1 MFRRR
6 RSVDDFAA
14 EIESDLQME
23 IDRLQDEGLS
33 AEEARMAARRAFGNT
48 TLAAEHFFES
58 HRWRWWDRLTQ
69 DVRYAVRTL
78 RKAPAFAAA
87 AILTMAVGIGATT
100 AMFSVVDATLLRPLP
115 YPDPDQLVSVVD
127 DLTGVGSRDV
137 GLSQPEWLDLERSG
151 IFEHI
156 SPAWYDENNLTGAS
170 QPTTV
175 RLTSVAPNY
184 FALLGV
190 QPQLG
195 RAFPPKDRNP
205 GFTGDAVISDGMWQR
220 GFGRDPG
227 VLDKSI
233 RLDTDLYRIIGV
245 MPPGFRPPGLTPDER
260 NVDVWAA
267 TSFYGPPLVMHP
279 PRNVRNIPGAI
290 ARLAPGLSVAAAQSR
305 IDALVADL
313 RQQYPGDYPA
323 RAAWSVRL
331 VPLRDRLMGSAR
343 QPLLLLLA
351 AVAVVLL
358 IGSVNVA
365 NLLLARASARGR
377 ELAVREA
384 LGAGRARLIW
394 QLLTESLVLSFA
406 GAVSAV
412 VVLFVAQGVL
422 MRLVPARL
430 PRLHAVTVD
439 WTVLLFALAAALVSG
454 VVFGLVPALQAG
466 RVDVIP
472 ALKHEGRGMTSSRG
486 HATTRRLLVIAECA
500 LSLVLLVAAGLLVR
514 SFWSLLHERLGFDPE
529 RVVTVRTRL
538 PYPNDTSIDKY
549 PTIAQEAPF
558 VRELVRRVG
567 TLPGVD
573 SVAVGSSD
581 AIPLDPTQRILGLF
595 PLLIEGRG
603 TEPTQAPL
611 VDGAVVTPGYF
622 DLLGRTLVHGRL
634 FTDFDNENAPGAAVV
649 NEAAARKFWAAENP
663 VGQHVKLSRS
673 ATAWTTIVGVV
684 ADARTES
691 LQDAN
696 VPVIYASAYQRS
708 QKHLAIFLRGHID
721 VAAADDRVRDQV
733 QAIDPTLPV
742 FGAQALSETVS
753 QSLSDRRFAIEA
765 VGLFAVTALLL
776 AAIGIYGV
784 IAYLVSERTHEIGI
798 RLALGAGRR
807 TILRTILAQGLGLV
821 AAGLALGIVCA
832 VIASRFMTGLLYGV
846 QPVDPATFIVVAAAL
861 ALVGF
866 CACYIPARRAIRI
879 DPNTALRS

>member
-1 MFRRR
+1 VFRRR
-6 RSVDDFAA
+6 RSIDDFAA
-14 EIESDLQME
+14 EIESNLQLE
-23 IDRLQDEGLS
+23 IDRLQAEGMS
-33 AEEARMAARRAFGNT
+33 AGEARAAARRAFGNT
-48 TLAAEHFFES
+48 TLATERFYES
-58 HRWRWWDRLTQ
+58 HRWRWWDQLTQ
-69 DVRYAVRTL
+69 DARFAVRTL

-100 AMFSVVDATLLRPLP
+100 AIFSVVDATLLRPLP

-127 DLTGVGSRDV
+127 DLAGVGSRDV

-156 SPAWYDENNLTGAS
+156 SPAWYDENNLTGATR
-170 QPTTV
+170 PTTV
-175 RLTSVAPNY
+175 RLTIVAPNY
-184 FALLGV
+184 FALLRV
-190 QPQLG
+190 KPQLG
-195 RAFPPKDRNP
+195 RSFPPEDRRP

-220 GFGRDPG
+220 GFGRDPN

-245 MPPGFRPPGLTPDER
+245 MPPDFRPPGLTPDER
-260 NVDVWAA
+260 SVDVWAA
-267 TSFYGPPLVMHP
+267 TSFYGPPLLMHP
-279 PRNVRNIPGAI
+279 LRNVRNIPGAI
-290 ARLAPGLSVAAAQSR
+290 ARLAQGLTIAEAQLR
-305 IDALVADL
+305 VDALVATL
-313 RQQYPGDYPA
+313 RRQYPADYPS
-323 RAAWSVRL
+323 RIAWTVRL
-331 VPLRDRLMGSAR
+331 VPLRDRVMGSAR

-351 AVAVVLL
+351 AVAVVLV

-384 LGAGRARLIW
+384 LGAGRARLIR

-406 GAVSAV
+406 GAASAV
-412 VVLFVAQGVL
+412 VLLFVAQGVL
-422 MRLVPARL
+422 TRLVPSGL
-430 PRLHAVTVD
+430 PRLHAIAVD
-439 WTVLLFALAAALVSG
+439 WTVLVFALSTALISG
-454 VVFGLVPALQAG
+454 AIFGLVPALQAG

-472 ALKHEGRGMTSSRG
+472 ALKHEGRCITSSRG
-486 HATTRRLLVIAECA
+486 HATVRRLLVVAECA

-514 SFWSLLHERLGFDPE
+514 SFWSLLHECLGFNPE

-538 PYPNDTSIDKY
+538 PYPNDVTVDKY

-573 SVAVGSSD
+573 EVAVGSSD
-581 AIPLDPTQRILGLF
+581 AIPLDPAQRILGLF

-622 DLLGRTLVHGRL
+622 PLLGRTLVRGRL
-634 FTDFDNENAPGAAVV
+634 LTDFDNESAPGAAVI
-649 NEAAARKFWAAENP
+649 NEAAARKFWPVEDP
-663 VGQHVKLSRS
+663 VGRHVKLSRS
-673 ATAWTTIVGVV
+673 ATGWTTIVGVV

-721 VAAADDRVRDQV
+721 AAAAADRVREQV
-733 QAIDPTLPV
+733 QAIDPMLPV
-742 FGAQALSETVS
+742 FGAQALSDTVS
-753 QSLSDRRFAIEA
+753 TSLSDRRFAIEA

-776 AAIGIYGV
+776 ASIGIYGV
-784 IAYLVSERTHEIGI
+784 IACLVSERTHEIGI
-798 RLALGAGRR
+798 RLALGADRR
-807 TILRTILAQGLGLV
+807 TILRTILGQGIGLV
-821 AAGLALGIVCA
+821 AAGGALGLVCA
-832 VIASRFMTGLLYGV
+832 VIVSRLMSGLLYGV
-846 QPVDPATFIVVAAAL
+846 QPADPATFIVVAAAL
-861 ALVGF
+861 TLVGF

-879 DPNTALRS
+879 DPNLALRN